1 VGVFFLKHG
10 VRVPSLVLIAR
21 AVFLLEHG
29 QTNKQ
34 TDQQTDVSECPNHA
48 GGYAGMGNKQTLKM

>member
-1 VGVFFLKHG
+1 MC
-10 VRVPSLVLIAR
+10 VPNLVLTAQ

-34 TDQQTDVSECPNHA
+34 TDRQTNRQTETDAIERFTHA
-48 GGYAGMGNKQTLKM
+48 GGGNDTLEISAERELV